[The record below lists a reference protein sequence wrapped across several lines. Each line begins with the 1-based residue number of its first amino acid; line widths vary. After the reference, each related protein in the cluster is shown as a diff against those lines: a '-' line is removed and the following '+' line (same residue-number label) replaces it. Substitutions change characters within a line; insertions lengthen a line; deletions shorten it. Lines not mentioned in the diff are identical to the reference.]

1 MNYTAQSAHI
11 GQKIT
16 QIILTQCDAQ
26 TLLER
31 VAQALGEFFQVN
43 TCLIVAFAQP
53 GDQMFPH
60 AVTTTQ
66 TAFWGTNESSPM
78 ALTAQEPQWVHQ
90 ILQAD
95 WENHPLLAIEDVQR
109 LGEWWAAENISQAS
123 PRALLAVP
131 SQFQSSVNGIIAL
144 GRSQPHPWTHQE
156 KELLSL
162 AAPMVAV
169 ALAQAQFTQSTHRLQ
184 HFQALLTELSLAISD
199 ALNLDE
205 ILQMAITSATSA
217 LQMSRGL
224 GLLLSHTNLSHTEQT
239 DKSYAKTKVTV
250 ANEWLADAIS
260 SPLPIPTVPRCLNQS
275 FLLSESGLC
284 QKAVQQAPVPIIISG
299 TPNDLTLDSNTE
311 PLSIF
316 EQDRLPALLIL
327 PLLAPRSHVAIAPKV
342 LGFLV
347 LQHYQPRF
355 WDTDEL
361 QFVQAVSAQVSAAIL
376 YHQTLQQVQSLL
388 EERTAQLEHSLDLQ
402 AKLYETTRQ
411 NLVQLQQLN
420 QLKDEFMSTMSH
432 ELRTPLTT
440 MSLAI
445 RMLRQPT
452 LPPERHQKYLE
463 ILNQECNKEIELIND
478 LLSLQRLEADRN
490 AIQPQTMDLMLL
502 IDRVA
507 ESFEQKWAD
516 KPLTLVVDSPA
527 QPLMLNTDPDSL
539 SRILLELL
547 TNAGKYSDTDTTVR
561 LQVTQQT
568 EPRGTQVIL
577 TLSNIGIGILPE
589 DIDHIFDK
597 FRRGQGV
604 TQQAIPG
611 TGLGLALV
619 KCLVQHLNGAIEVS
633 STPLDNSQSYL
644 TCFTLTLP
652 QLQQ

>member
-1 MNYTAQSAHI
+1 MNYTAQSADL

-16 QIILTQCDAQ
+16 QIILTHSDPQ

-31 VAQALGEFFQVN
+31 VAQALGEFFQVD

-53 GDQMFPH
+53 GAQRSAH
-60 AVTTTQ
+60 AVKTTQ
-66 TAFWGTNESSPM
+66 IAFWGTDESSPM
-78 ALTAQEPQWVHQ
+78 ALTDQEPRWLHR

-95 WENHPLLAIEDVQR
+95 WESHPVLAIEDIQ
-109 LGEWWAAENISQAS
+109 LLEESWTAESTSQAL
-123 PRALLAVP
+123 PRALLAMP
-131 SQFQSSVNGIIAL
+131 SQFQSSVNGIIVL
-144 GRSQPHPWTHQE
+144 GRSLPHAWTPQE

-162 AAPMVAV
+162 AVSMVAV
-169 ALAQAQFTQSTHRLQ
+169 ALAQVQFTHSAHRLK
-184 HFQALLTELSLAISD
+184 HFQSLLTRLSLVIGD

-205 ILQMAITSATSA
+205 ILQMAIASTASA
-217 LQMSRGL
+217 LQMGRGL
-224 GLLLSHTNLSHTEQT
+224 ILLLSHTNLAHTEQA
-239 DKSYAKTKVTV
+239 DKSYAKTKVKV
-250 ANEWLADAIS
+250 ASEWLADAIS
-260 SPLPIPTVPRCLNQS
+260 SSPSAPNVPDGLNQS

-284 QKAVQQAPVPIIISG
+284 QRAFQQAPAPIIIS
-299 TPNDLTLDSNTE
+299 DTLNASALDPKAE

-316 EQDRLPALLIL
+316 EQDRMPALLIV
-327 PLLAPRSHVAIAPKV
+327 PLLAPPSQAPSSPKI

-347 LQHYQPRF
+347 LQHYQPRW

-361 QFVQAVSAQVSAAIL
+361 QFVQGISAQVSAAIL
-376 YHQTLQQVQSLL
+376 HHQTLQQVQSML
-388 EERTAQLEHSLDLQ
+388 EERTAQLEHSLDVQ

-502 IDRVA
+502 IARVA

-516 KPLTLVVDSPA
+516 KPLTLVIDTPA
-527 QPLMLNTDPDSL
+527 EYLMLNTDADSL
-539 SRILLELL
+539 SRILQELL
-547 TNAGKYSDTDTTVR
+547 TNAGKYSDADTTVR

-568 EPRGTQVIL
+568 EAWGTQVIL
-577 TLSNIGIGILPE
+577 TLTNIGIGILPE

-633 STPLDNSQSYL
+633 SEPLDNSQSYL